1 MTGEFSPFAFPT
13 LCNLTAPLELDEDGI
28 DRFGREPE
36 SRAGEFLPR
45 RVLRER
51 VEEGVYVEDSSS
63 DSGSVRTSSLS
74 LMGSVRDN
82 SPLPRIESERAE
94 DGREE
99 GRQAIAVSGTGSSA
113 PVASGCGGG
122 LSGPSMPPMMAI
134 PGSAKRIWST
144 QSSDAMRN
152 WTKAQQDQ
160 WCLPKTSV
168 SPTRQVPV
176 GW

>member
-1 MTGEFSPFAFPT
+1 MTGEVSPFAFPT
-13 LCNLTAPLELDEDGI
+13 LCNRTAPLEVDEGGL

-51 VEEGVYVEDSSS
+51 VEEGVSVADSSS

-74 LMGSVRDN
+74 LMGSVRDE

-99 GRQAIAVSGTGSSA
+99 GREAIGVSGTGSSA
-113 PVASGCGGG
+113 PVAGGYGGG
-122 LSGPSMPPMMAI
+122 LSGPSMPPMLAI
-134 PGSAKRIWST
+134 PGSARRIWST
-144 QSSDAMRN
+144 SSSCATRN
-152 WTKAQQDQ
+152 WTNAQ
-160 WCLPKTSV
+160 
-168 SPTRQVPV
+168 
-176 GW
+176 